1 MSVSVYRYKARSRE
15 GEAVAGILRAESVRA
30 AAIDLQRRA
39 LFVTSLTPGNE
50 KPRITLPE
58 IAGRR
63 RRAVLAFFRALSVLV
78 RSGVPIRRA
87 LEVSV
92 SHCSERSLREA
103 LRAVVADV
111 EHGSTL
117 SAAFARRPADFS
129 PLQTAM
135 IGAGEAGGVL
145 DDVLDRIADVLERE
159 HTVRKKLQAALIY
172 PALVAAAAM
181 LLILFLMVHIVP
193 MFASM
198 FARFSVPLPWPT
210 RMLLGLGSVI
220 GSLNVVPVLGVLIA
234 TIALLSRLVK
244 VERIA
249 RFDRLK
255 LGAPLVGVVIRH
267 AIVARITRMLA
278 ALLRSGVGLLTAID
292 VVAPVSG
299 STTYRRGLASVA
311 DALRRGEGMYRA
323 LQQTVLFD
331 PLTLALVGV
340 GEESGALDAML
351 LAAANYLDVEVEA
364 AIAALVSV
372 LEPALIGVVGFVVG
386 LIVFSIFLPLYG
398 LIGSIT

>member
-1 MSVSVYRYKARSRE
+1 VSVSVYRYKARSRE

>member
-1 MSVSVYRYKARSRE
+1 MKVNVFRYTARSRE
-15 GEAVAGILRAESVRA
+15 GEVVAGTLRAESVRA
-30 AAIDLQRRA
+30 AAIDLHRRA
-39 LFVTSLTPGNE
+39 LFVTSLTAGTE
-50 KPRITLPE
+50 TRRFTFPE
-58 IAGRR
+58 IEGRR

-78 RSGVPIRRA
+78 RAGVPLRRA
-87 LEVSV
+87 LDVSV
-92 SHCSERSLREA
+92 AHCGERRLREA

-135 IGAGEAGGVL
+135 IGAGETGGVL

-159 HTVRKKLQAALIY
+159 HNVRKKLQAALTY
-172 PALVAAAAM
+172 PALVAGAAM
-181 LLILFLMVHIVP
+181 LLIVFLMVHVVP
-193 MFASM
+193 MFASL

-210 RMLLGLGSVI
+210 RILLDVGGALGSMK
-220 GSLNVVPVLGVLIA
+220 SLPVLAAAIASAAALSGIFKLKRVVAFDQFKLSVPLI
-234 TIALLSRLVK
+234 
-244 VERIA
+244 
-249 RFDRLK
+249 
-255 LGAPLVGVVIRH
+255 GVVIRH
-267 AIVARITRMLA
+267 AIVARIIRMLG
-278 ALLRSGVGLLTAID
+278 ALLRSGVGVLTAID

-299 STTYRRGLASVA
+299 SRTYTRGLSQVS

-323 LQQTVLFD
+323 FQQTALFD

-364 AIAALVSV
+364 ATAAFVALV
-372 LEPALIGVVGFVVG
+372 EPALIAIVGFVVG